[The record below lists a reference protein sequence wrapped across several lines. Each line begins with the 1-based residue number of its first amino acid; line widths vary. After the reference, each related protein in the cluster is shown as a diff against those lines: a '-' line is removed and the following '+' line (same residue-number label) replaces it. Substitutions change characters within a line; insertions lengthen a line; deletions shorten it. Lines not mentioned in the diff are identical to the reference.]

1 MVTTL
6 EQEQP
11 AIGKI
16 LLSILLV
23 ALALTLPGLHWSLF
37 SWTFLTLP
45 LLAFLVYCRFGM
57 RVGKRMLMTA
67 VVIALGVHLLMGSF
81 KLFLFASVMLP
92 PGYVL
97 YHSAQRGASPAES
110 GLLASLALAAGWVAA
125 GLALTL
131 GGETFIYRQMLEGLD
146 QALLEA
152 LGQYRASGAMD
163 AQTLAL
169 VEATIGRMQTIIP
182 VILPGTLGSMAL
194 LIVWTTMALG
204 KIAVE
209 KVSSVVAWQDFSLWS
224 LPEKLIW
231 AAIGA
236 GLSIMLPWPLLAK
249 IGINAVLLLAVLY
262 TFQGMSVTVFFMRK
276 WNVPLLLRSFLYVM
290 IIFQSLGTIALLCI
304 GIADTW
310 IDFRRQKG
318 NAAPSST

>member
-23 ALALTLPGLHWSLF
+23 ALALTLPGLRWSLF

-45 LLAFLVYCRFGM
+45 LLAFVVYCRFGM

-97 YHSAQRGASPAES
+97 CHSAQRGASPAES

-125 GLALTL
+125 GLGLTL

-169 VEATIGRMQTIIP
+169 VETTIGRMQTIIP

-209 KVSSVVAWQDFSLWS
+209 KASSVVAWQDFSLWS

-249 IGINAVLLLAVLY
+249 IGINAALLLAVLY

-318 NAAPSST
+318 NAAPSSP